1 MICVA
6 SLRSS
11 EWWAWIRELLADLAG
26 NEAGRK
32 YMRFH
37 KGPIKRL
44 KEEVVP
50 TLRFA
55 ERHFPGRDLLASF
68 PASNQHGSPDAL
80 IRAAGSSIQV
90 PVQVTCDWTY
100 EDEQRLRSLHRDGFN
115 SRLYS
120 LEVVTAEVSALIAD
134 RLAAKAAHSSY
145 APDTWLLLHINDE
158 RWPPEGLPDILSQAK
173 TAAAASPF
181 SATFIVG
188 SSDEKRICALLAGTP
203 VLP

>member
-1 MICVA
+1 
-6 SLRSS
+6 
-11 EWWAWIRELLADLAG
+11 
-26 NEAGRK
+26 
-32 YMRFH
+32 MRFH

-120 LEVVTAEVSALIAD
+120 LEEVTAEVSALIAD

-181 SATFIVG
+181 SATSIVG

>member
-120 LEVVTAEVSALIAD
+120 LEEVTAEVSALIAD

-181 SATFIVG
+181 SATSIVG